1 MLLNQDPL
9 YSANYRLTSVEREV
23 LTKLLL
29 MGFKHTGFKFSATT
43 LLLLKELDFD
53 IRKVIRI
60 VQADLKSTYPLFNR
74 SFFKRFL
81 MIIKEAIVL
90 VALEANINSE
100 NPNSLSSLT
109 QKEKFK
115 RIGIDRNMIYRVVRK
130 YNIDLT
136 DQSMLD
142 RIKNCA

>member
-1 MLLNQDPL
+1 
-9 YSANYRLTSVEREV
+9 
-23 LTKLLL
+23 
-29 MGFKHTGFKFSATT
+29 MGSKHTGFKFSATT

-60 VQADLKSTYPLFNR
+60 VQADLKSTYHLFNR

-81 MIIKEAIVL
+81 MIIKEAVVL

-109 QKEKFK
+109 RKEKFK

-130 YNIDLT
+130 YNIDLA

-142 RIKNCA
+142 RIKNCT